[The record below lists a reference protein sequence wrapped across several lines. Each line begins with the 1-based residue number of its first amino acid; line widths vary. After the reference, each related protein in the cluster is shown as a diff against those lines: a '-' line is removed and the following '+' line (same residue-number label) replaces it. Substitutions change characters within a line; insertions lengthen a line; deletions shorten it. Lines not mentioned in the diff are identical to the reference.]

1 MIRGTNWNDVLF
13 GLALVAA
20 GTGGKAL
27 AADLPFGNAVRMG
40 PGYVPTLLGWLTVAF
55 GVANVLRGTIVAGP
69 GLAAWSL
76 RPLLAVSAAIGLF
89 MAVDRIGLAAAV
101 LGVTLVACLGERETR
116 WAQAIGLAVVLA
128 VFASLVFVRGLGLPF
143 PLWPP
148 MLWR

>member
-1 MIRGTNWNDVLF
+1 MRGANWNDVMF

-20 GTGGKAL
+20 GAGGIAL
-27 AADLPFGNAVRMG
+27 AADLPVGDAIRMG

-55 GVANVLRGTIVAGP
+55 GVANALRGTIVAGP
-69 GLAAWSL
+69 ALAAWPL

-101 LGVTLVACLGERETR
+101 IGVTLVACVGERETR
-116 WAQAIGLAVVLA
+116 WAQAVALAIVLA

-143 PLWPP
+143 PIWPT